1 MNRTKQLVLALGLI
15 VAAFT
20 LNAQTVKFGH
30 INSEELIQAMPEYDS
45 AQNQVMKLKEQY
57 DLEVERI
64 QVEINKKIDEYNK
77 NEKTMSDLIKEAK
90 ASEIQDM
97 QTRLQN
103 FAQTASQ
110 DLQQKSMT
118 YMQPVMDKARKA
130 ISDVAEEEGLI
141 YVFDV
146 SQGNPVYFSSK
157 SVDVLPLVLKKLGL

>member
-1 MNRTKQLVLALGLI
+1 MKRTRLIVLTLGLI
-15 VAAFT
+15 VAAFS

-30 INSEELIQAMPEYDS
+30 ISSEELIQSMPEYDS
-45 AQNQVMKLKEQY
+45 AQNQVMRLKEQY

-64 QVEINKKIDEYNK
+64 QVEINKKIDDFTK
-77 NEKTMSDLIKEAK
+77 NEASMSALIKEAK
-90 ASEIQDM
+90 ATEINDM

-103 FAQTASQ
+103 FAQTASN

-118 YMQPVMDKARKA
+118 LMQPVMDKARKA
-130 ISDVAEEEGLI
+130 IEEVAEEQGLI